1 MLASLVGWIFTEMA
15 RQPWIVFG
23 LMLTEDGVSPNVTG
37 LEVLISLVAFTAI
50 YGALAVV
57 NVKLIVK
64 AAQTIPDSWDKSAV
78 DTDDRDAS
86 KLQTVY

>member
-1 MLASLVGWIFTEMA
+1 MA

-37 LEVLISLVAFTAI
+37 LEVLISLVAFTLL
-50 YGALAVV
+50 YGILAVV

-64 AAQTIPDSWDKSAV
+64 AAQEIPDTWNANDTESPDRNASA
-78 DTDDRDAS
+78 
-86 KLQTVY
+86 LQTVY